1 MGRKLSDAERAHR
14 IVNSVHIRTLG
25 ATGTCQLCKEKI
37 PKGEKSLRYKTINRF
52 RSTLSEVGI
61 CMDCAARIWEHAEDM
76 VGRVSM
82 AVEAH
87 KAGQS
92 VADTPLPEKYASA
105 APKKKKKSAGKK
117 QETIEPGDAPM
128 ETPDS
133 LFFADPLAEAM
144 RCRQEAAEM
153 VAELSGN
160 SETSR

>member
-37 PKGEKSLRYKTINRF
+37 PKGGKSLRYKTINRF

-87 KAGQS
+87 KAGQA
-92 VADTPLPEKYASA
+92 VDDTPLPEKYVSSS
-105 APKKKKKSAGKK
+105 KKKKKPSKKK
-117 QETIEPGDAPM
+117 QETVESDDAPS
-128 ETPDS
+128 ETTDS
-133 LFFADPLAEAM
+133 LFFSDPLAEAM
-144 RCRQEAAEM
+144 RCRQEAAAM